1 MFSVVSG
8 FYRYKSSCKG
18 FPTCLLPHAVLWT
31 SLDVSWRRWRVNR
44 GWVKSA
50 FSLNVFS
57 HSSASMKRDEG
68 ELFTTGSYEPCSS
81 WVMDF
86 IPSVNLIPILS
97 LEYWG

>member
-50 FSLNVFS
+50 FSLDVFG
-57 HSSASMKRDEG
+57 HSSASMKSDEG
-68 ELFTTGSYEPCSS
+68 ELVTPGSYKPRPGG
-81 WVMDF
+81 VMDF
-86 IPSVNLIPILS
+86 IASINVIPVIPFLS
-97 LEYWG
+97 E